1 MGLPI
6 MDIFDLSADVA
17 VVIGG
22 TGALGGAIAS
32 GLAGAGARV
41 AVVGRNAERGLE
53 RVTGIL
59 QEGDKAEFFQAD
71 VLSRASLESCRD
83 RIASVFG
90 QATILVNGAGGTD
103 PGALVGP
110 GQPFDQLSLEAWTR
124 NFDLNLV
131 GGVLLPCQVFGPGML
146 ERRHGSIINI
156 ASVSAHIP
164 LSRVVAYSAAK
175 SAILSLSRF
184 LAREW
189 ATCQVRVN
197 TITPGF
203 FPAEQNRHILENPD
217 GSRTARA
224 GAILAH
230 TPMGRFGQPHEL
242 IGAALFLASHRA
254 ASFVTGSDIVVDGG
268 FLATT
273 I

>member
-1 MGLPI
+1 
-6 MDIFDLSADVA
+6 MDIFDLSTDVA
-17 VVIGG
+17 VVVGG

-32 GLAGAGARV
+32 GLAAAGARV
-41 AVVGRNAERGLE
+41 AIVGRNAERAQE
-53 RVTGIL
+53 RVLSIL
-59 QEGDKAEFFQAD
+59 QEGDQADFFHAD
-71 VLSRASLESCRD
+71 VLTRASLESCRD
-83 RIASVFG
+83 RIAAVFG
-90 QATILVNGAGGTD
+90 QATILVNAAGGTD
-103 PGALVGP
+103 PHALVGP
-110 GQPFDQLSLEAWTR
+110 DQPLDQLPLQAWTR
-124 NFDLNLV
+124 SFDLNLV
-131 GGVLLPCQVFGPGML
+131 GGILLPCQVFGPGML
-146 ERRHGSIINI
+146 ERRHGSIINV

-175 SAILSLSRF
+175 AAVLSLSRF

-189 ATCQVRVN
+189 APSQVRVN

-217 GSRTARA
+217 GSNTARA
-224 GAILAH
+224 GSILAH
-230 TPMGRFGQPHEL
+230 TPMGRFGQPSEL